1 MSNEATQESTQH
13 EAAGAWPEAVLA
25 HGDKF
30 QPVYTGWIAF
40 GIILLLAVL
49 GLSRLKKV
57 PGGLQGA
64 FEFAMEWLEDIV
76 KQVMGEA
83 GLPLLPL
90 FFSFFLFILVA
101 NLLGLFPYMASPTAK
116 TDTTLALALVTFGAT
131 HVLGMRKKGI
141 FGYWGHF
148 FHVVDASQEKGISKV
163 ITAVLQ
169 FVLLPAIELVGE
181 MARPLSLTMRLFGN
195 IFAKEML
202 LTILAALVLQYF
214 QQKSVLMIMP
224 LALRPAILILGVLVS
239 LIQAVVFTA
248 LSMIY
253 IGGAIATHDE
263 HEEHDAHAE
272 HAAAHA

>member
-1 MSNEATQESTQH
+1 MNETQATQQH
-13 EAAGAWPEAVLA
+13 EGAEAWPEAVIA
-25 HGDKF
+25 HGSQW
-30 QPVYTGWIAF
+30 QPSITAGIAF
-40 GIILLLAVL
+40 GVILLLAAV

-64 FEFAMEWLEDIV
+64 FEFSMEWLEDIV

-90 FFSFFLFILVA
+90 FYSFFLFILVA
-101 NLLGLFPYMASPTAK
+101 NLLGLIPYLASPTAK
-116 TDTTLALALVTFGAT
+116 TDTTLALALVTFGST

-148 FHVVDASQEKGISKV
+148 FHIVDASQEKGISKV
-163 ITAVLQ
+163 VTAVLQ
-169 FVLLPAIELVGE
+169 YFLLPAIEFVGE
-181 MARPLSLTMRLFGN
+181 LARPLSLTMRLFGN

-202 LTILAALVLQYF
+202 LTILAALVLQYYNGPGAMN
-214 QQKSVLMIMP
+214 KALMAMP
-224 LALRPAILILGVLVS
+224 LILRPGILILGVLVS

-263 HEEHDAHAE
+263 HDEHAE
-272 HAAAHA
+272 LEPARI

>member
-1 MSNEATQESTQH
+1 MNDTHETQQH
-13 EAAGAWPEAVLA
+13 EGAEAWPEAVLA
-25 HGDKF
+25 HGNVY
-30 QPVYTGWIAF
+30 QPSIMAWITF
-40 GIILLLAVL
+40 GIILGLAML

-57 PGGLQGA
+57 PSGLQGA
-64 FEFAMEWLEDIV
+64 FEFALEWVEDII

-90 FFSFFLFILVA
+90 FFSFFLFILIG
-101 NLLGLFPYMASPTAK
+101 NLLGLVPYMASPTAK
-116 TDTTLALALVTFGAT
+116 TDTTLALAIVTFGST

-214 QQKSVLMIMP
+214 NQHSVLVIMP

-253 IGGAIATHDE
+253 IGGAIAQHDE
-263 HEEHDAHAE
+263 HDEHDAPAE
-272 HAAAHA
+272 HAAVHA

>member
-1 MSNEATQESTQH
+1 MSETQASTQQQGA
-13 EAAGAWPEAVLA
+13 EAWPEAVLA
-25 HGDKF
+25 HGSHW
-30 QPVYTGWIAF
+30 QPWIMADVTF
-40 GIILLLAVL
+40 AIIFVLATL
-49 GLSRLKKV
+49 GLSRLKKL

-64 FEFAMEWLEDIV
+64 WEFSMEWLEDII

-90 FFSFFLFILVA
+90 FFSFFIFILIG
-101 NLLGLFPYMASPTAK
+101 NLLGLIPYFASPTAK
-116 TDTTLALALVTFGAT
+116 TDTTLALALVTFGST

-141 FGYWGHF
+141 LGYWGHF

-169 FVLLPAIELVGE
+169 YLLLPAIELVGE

-214 QQKSVLMIMP
+214 NARSPLVIMP

-263 HEEHDAHAE
+263 HDEHEPHAE
-272 HAAAHA
+272 LAPAHI